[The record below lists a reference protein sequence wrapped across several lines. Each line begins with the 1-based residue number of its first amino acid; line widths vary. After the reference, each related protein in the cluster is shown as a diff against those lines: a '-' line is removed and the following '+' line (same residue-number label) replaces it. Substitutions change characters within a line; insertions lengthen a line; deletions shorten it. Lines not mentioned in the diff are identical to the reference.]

1 MDDEIHKLSL
11 AVRKEAMALVS
22 EDKDYIVALVR
33 YAAIRAGYELPYP
46 FLDIVAAHFVQDL
59 LELSKTMNFEREDLT
74 PLTIKA
80 KVTKYW
86 RCQMARPAKELEK
99 LSLKLRE
106 DAFREL
112 SNECFLLDQLVVSAA
127 KERNIELSQ
136 AEIAVIAVH
145 LSNDLDEIG
154 ACFDTFNFER
164 EVDED
169 YAEGYE
175 DDEEE
180 S

>member
-11 AVRKEAMALVS
+11 AVRKEAMALMS
-22 EDKDYIVALVR
+22 EDKDLIVALVR
-33 YAAIRAGYELPYP
+33 YASTRAGYELPYP

-59 LELSKTMNFEREDLT
+59 LELSKTMDFEREDLT

-80 KVTKYW
+80 KVKV
-86 RCQMARPAKELEK
+86 LEGPNGKTSKGTRK

-112 SNECFLLDQLVVSAA
+112 SHACFVLDQIVARVAA
-127 KERNIELSQ
+127 MRKIELSQ
-136 AEIAVIAVH
+136 AEHDVISEH
-145 LSNDLDEIG
+145 LSQDLDEIS
-154 ACFDTFNFER
+154 ACFGTFNFER

-169 YAEGYE
+169 YAEAYE
-175 DDEEE
+175 DEDED